1 MELYL
6 TLLSTISSP
15 HLQTIF
21 LIFNVKRFVR
31 KGELDAKVFAYDG
44 WGAVEEVFLQLA
56 TKSRYNI
63 DVVVFLSTMKRTSSV
78 PKVPECETFMSR
90 FKKVGRVEVMFLQKR
105 EGSY

>member
-15 HLQTIF
+15 HLRTIF
-21 LIFNVKRFVR
+21 LIFNVKRFIR
-31 KGELDAKVFAYDG
+31 KGELDTKVFAYDG
-44 WGAVEEVFLQLA
+44 WGAVKEVFLQLA
-56 TKSRYNI
+56 TKSCYNI

-78 PKVPECETFMSR
+78 PKVPECGTFMSLL
-90 FKKVGRVEVMFLQKR
+90 KKVGRVEVMFLRKR